1 MQPIVNMQPQRLPA
15 KKVRIFDI
23 VNGKYFAGS
32 REDMKPSYVITPLGE
47 KISRISIVASI
58 TEKFMSEDESYSS
71 ITVDDGS
78 EAIRVKVFKEDVP
91 LLRNV
96 EPGNLILVIGK
107 VKEYNGEVYI
117 NGEVVKRNIDANLEN
132 LRKLEILNNVIE
144 QKKIVEEI
152 KNLSSEVSEEELK
165 DYAIKKYSIDS
176 ESLQVILES
185 KKLEI
190 DYKPKILEVIVALD
204 TGEGVEVGKLFEVL
218 DLPEHAIEKTLD
230 ELMSQGYVFEPNP
243 GKIRKV

>member
-1 MQPIVNMQPQRLPA
+1 MQPTVNMQPTRMPA

-23 VNGKYFAGS
+23 ANGKYFAGS

-47 KISRISIVASI
+47 KVSRVNLVASV

-78 EAIRVKVFKEDVP
+78 EAIRVKVFKEDVH

-96 EPGNLILVIGK
+96 EPGSLILVIGK

-117 NGEVVKRNIDANLEN
+117 NGEVVKRNVDANLEN
-132 LRKLEILNNVIE
+132 LRKLEILDKVIQ

-152 KNLSSEVSEEELK
+152 KNLSNEVSEEELK
-165 DYAIKKYSIDS
+165 DYAVKKYSIDS
-176 ESLQVILES
+176 ESLQTILES

-190 DYKPKILEVIVALD
+190 DYKPKILEVIATLD
-204 TGEGVEVGKLFEVL
+204 TGDGVEVGKLFEVL
-218 DLPEHAIEKTLD
+218 DLSEHTIEKTLD
-230 ELMSQGYVFEPNP
+230 ELMSQGFVFEPHP
-243 GKIRKV
+243 GRIRKV